1 MNVTKLEE
9 DKFTDVEGKYGPI
22 MLSLKDILK
31 PNESGKPVRCVV
43 VEGAAGVGK
52 TTLAWA
58 VCHKWAEE
66 KLDSVKQYELVIL
79 VQLRKKRAQN
89 AHTIKDLLP
98 FDRSID
104 IEQLVVA
111 IGRGS
116 GVLVICDG
124 FNELPCVQRKSQLFQ
139 RLFTGRL
146 LPEATIIVTSHPSTR
161 ASLLLLCHH
170 NVDRYLKVR
179 GFTVESIELFAE
191 SVFDSDTLDKFLSF
205 ISDNSSL
212 YAFLSTPLNAVI
224 IAFLFTHM
232 YHSGASVSVPTT
244 LTQLFDTFVCTLI
257 KTHMISHDS
266 SFVLP
271 SSLQHIDNINMLP
284 PSVGSNLLKLAEL
297 AYNGLRKNVFA
308 FHDLGDDFEHLGI
321 MKKISRSS
329 NIMRGSYVT
338 YLFFHVT
345 LQRYLAA
352 LHISFVHC
360 NDLPH
365 SLGEHIIESYL
376 FAEESDENAFE
387 YFLKFILGRL
397 KTCFVRDISVT
408 SVSSQSFS
416 IDFNGQSISAEG
428 EVLLSSIFKNLP
440 TSSKILLNNGSIEA
454 DTGGL
459 FHLVDA
465 LQVNSRIT
473 EFHMTRFNLQCYS
486 TSANAK
492 SLEKLLQTNR
502 TLTHLN
508 LSDNDLFSDSGAQCI
523 FTALRDNTTL
533 VHLNLSNIGLTSM
546 KETTDSLIEMLQR
559 NKKLSHLDLSGNKSF
574 SNLGVHSV
582 FSGLQKNNTLSYLN
596 VSDTG
601 LTCDGV
607 VSIDT
612 LQNEHCSLQIL
623 DISMNDI
630 GADGFMKI
638 ATFFQFYI
646 NLTKLH
652 IKSDCYVKLK
662 ADEINRKRRL
672 KGLVEIQFRFNSCNV
687 LARLASAMD
696 EYEKVSTTVIHCIP
710 FGPPNVGKTCMKQ
723 RLMGKAISG
732 RPAFMKDGK
741 LCFPDDA
748 SSTGV
753 ADNVLKVCIQKCSQE
768 SAVQKASGEP
778 WRPVKFQSELSI
790 FLSKIIDSKPQADAS
805 VFQEDTSVQVTE
817 DQAYTEGI
825 VSEEGVQK
833 QEVQV
838 PTHSIKSSVLTSS
851 PKQKAE
857 VKHLK
862 SPEHNM
868 EKSTALPASLENV
881 HPLNLFQKASDL
893 DRLVKE
899 RLHNAITIHF
909 TDAGGQPEFQEV
921 LPMLVSGCSIFLLV
935 FSLGT
940 DINDKYEVKY
950 FYEGKEW
957 NKYYSSFTVK
967 DVLLQCL
974 AVVANIG
981 TPGLHGDSV
990 KSHSL
995 CRSRVFLIC
1004 TQTDLFEKEVAERKI
1019 KELNQELEEI
1029 FSNKNFLCLIERK
1042 TKDEIVFPISS
1053 YESESCSYGSES
1065 CFQQFRSKIDQ
1076 VLSDEEQYK
1085 VTLPVPI
1092 FTLDLLLRQPKISQ
1106 AQCDEAASQNG
1117 KTTNELEQFV
1127 LKHLKSVSDIDLTSP
1142 DMLKDMS
1149 ILENAAEVIS
1159 GCQLPKEELPLKKAI
1174 LDLYELSQFREPII
1188 TIAQFETLATMCQIP
1203 RAQHK
1208 LTLRALHYLGT
1219 IRYYEDDEDGDGKVQ
1234 QFVVNNPL
1242 FIYKVITKLI
1252 MNTNSRAHTDYHVL
1266 GFFKKEDLHKVFC
1279 DVSGD
1284 VQSKIKQ
1291 ETLDKYLTDILVH
1304 LYIIAPTKYDGRE
1317 GYYYLPCVLKRA
1329 PSLSEGTD
1337 DSNNHLK
1344 CVCSS
1349 LLVSFNCGLTLS
1361 GIFSGIIAYFLHEE
1375 WILCPPNKT
1384 RPLEYYRDLAR
1395 FCVKKYVYLTV
1406 TATTVN
1412 YLKFTLQVQEPDTC
1426 AAVEVSPCCIKEIIT
1441 KGFKKV
1447 VSRSCYTFNVT
1458 NKFGYECR
1466 CDKDSHHRQFVEYG
1480 ASIRVCPLGKNTC
1493 EPLDDYKIWGKQ
1505 NWKYRIYRT
1514 I

>member
-1 MNVTKLEE
+1 M
-9 DKFTDVEGKYGPI
+9 
-22 MLSLKDILK
+22 
-31 PNESGKPVRCVV
+31 
-43 VEGAAGVGK
+43 GK

-58 VCHKWAEE
+58 MCHKWAMEE
-66 KLDSVKQYELVIL
+66 LDSMKHYELVVL
-79 VQLRKKRAQN
+79 VRLRKKQAQN
-89 AHTIKDLLP
+89 AGSIEDLLP
-98 FDRSID
+98 HDEHID
-104 IEQLVVA
+104 MKVLSSA
-111 IGRGS
+111 IGHGR
-116 GVLVICDG
+116 GVLIVCDG
-124 FNELPCVQRKSQLFQ
+124 FSELSHVQQKSHQLLTE
-139 RLFTGRL
+139 LFAGRL
-146 LPEATIIVTSHPSTR
+146 MPEATIVVTSHPSAM
-161 ASLLLLCHH
+161 ASLVSLFPQRH
-170 NVDRYLKVR
+170 VDRYLRIV
-179 GFTVESIELFAE
+179 GFNDESIRGFAE
-191 SVFDSDTLDKFLSF
+191 SVFSSDTLEGFLSF
-205 ISDNSSL
+205 ITNNPPAYNFMYTPLHAVIS
-212 YAFLSTPLNAVI
+212 AFLYRDI
-224 IAFLFTHM
+224 CTHPENNNPF
-232 YHSGASVSVPTT
+232 PTT
-244 LTQLFDTFVCTLI
+244 LTQLFDTFIRACI
-257 KTHMISHDS
+257 QHWHKACYDS
-266 SFVLP
+266 SFVMP
-271 SSLQHIDNINMLP
+271 SSLQHVDNISMLP
-284 PSVGSNLLKLAEL
+284 TSVRQQLLIIAKF
-297 AYNGLRKNVFA
+297 AYEGLCNNVF
-308 FHDLGDDFEHLGI
+308 FLTNPGENFNGLGI
-321 MKKISRSS
+321 MQRMSQNSRH
-329 NIMRGSYVT
+329 GTDVT
-338 YLFFHVT
+338 YVFFHDFV
-345 LQRYLAA
+345 QQYLAA
-352 LHISFVHC
+352 LYISFEHC
-360 NDLPH
+360 SDVPR
-365 SLGEHIIESYL
+365 SLVVHIIEYFL
-376 FAEESDENAFE
+376 AEESDGVASD
-387 YFLKFILGRL
+387 YSLKFILCKL
-397 KTCFVRDISVT
+397 KACFVREISVT
-408 SVSSQSFS
+408 SVSFRTLK
-416 IDFNGQSISAEG
+416 IDFNGQSISAKGAETLSSFLKKSPSFS
-428 EVLLSSIFKNLP
+428 EILLS
-440 TSSKILLNNGSIEA
+440 NGAIES
-454 DTGGL
+454 DTDGL
-459 FHLVDA
+459 FDLVGA
-465 LQVNSRIT
+465 LQVNSHIAKL
-473 EFHMTRFNLQCYS
+473 HMTKFNLQS
-486 TSANAK
+486 NTANTK
-492 SLEKLLQTNR
+492 PLQKMLQANG

-508 LSDNDLFSDSGAQCI
+508 LSDNDLFSDLGAQCI
-523 FTALRDNTTL
+523 FKSLRENTTL

-582 FSGLQKNNTLSYLN
+582 FCGLQKNNTLSYLN

-612 LQNEHCSLQIL
+612 PQNEHCSLQIL
-623 DISMNDI
+623 DVSMNDI
-630 GADGFMKI
+630 GADGFTKI
-638 ATFFQFYI
+638 ATFFQFNI
-646 NLTKLH
+646 NLKELH
-652 IKSDCYVKLK
+652 IQDDCYDKLK
-662 ADEINRKRRL
+662 ADKINKERQL
-672 KGLVEIQFRFNSCNV
+672 KGLVEIEFKVKVTFSSNV
-687 LARLASAMD
+687 NPLARLASAMN
-696 EYEKVSTTVIHCIP
+696 ESEKVSTTVIHCIP

-732 RPAFMKDGK
+732 KPAFIKDGK
-741 LCFPDDA
+741 VCFPDDA

-753 ADNVLKVCIQKCSQE
+753 IDNVLKVCIQKCSQE
-768 SAVQKASGEP
+768 TAVQKASGEP
-778 WRPVKFQSELSI
+778 WRPVKFLSELSM
-790 FLSKIIDSKPQADAS
+790 FLSKIIDSKPQTDDAS
-805 VFQEDTSVQVTE
+805 VSEEDISVQVTE
-817 DQAYTEGI
+817 DQTYTE
-825 VSEEGVQK
+825 ENDCEKGVQK
-833 QEVQV
+833 QEVQVHV

-851 PKQKAE
+851 PKQKSE
-857 VKHLK
+857 VKPRK

-868 EKSTALPASLENV
+868 EESTALPASLENV
-881 HPLNLFQKASDL
+881 YPLDLFQKASDL

-940 DINDKYEVKY
+940 DINDKYEVRY
-950 FYEGKEW
+950 FYQGKEG

-974 AVVANIG
+974 AAVANIG

-990 KSHSL
+990 RKHNL

-1019 KELNQELEEI
+1019 KELNKELEEI
-1029 FSNKNFLCLIERK
+1029 FSANNFLCLIERK

-1092 FTLDLLLRQPKISQ
+1092 FTLDLLLRQPKSISQ
-1106 AQCDEAASQNG
+1106 AQCKEAASQNG
-1117 KTTNELEQFV
+1117 KTTDDLKQFV
-1127 LKHLKSVSDIDLTSP
+1127 LKHLKSVSEIELTSP
-1142 DMLKDMS
+1142 GMLQNPN
-1149 ILENAAEVIS
+1149 ILENAAEVLS

-1174 LDLYELSQFREPII
+1174 LDLYELSHFREPII
-1188 TIAQFETLATMCQIP
+1188 TIAQFETLATKCQIP
-1203 RAQHK
+1203 REQHR

-1219 IRYYEDDEDGDGKVQ
+1219 IRYYEDEDDEGGDGKVQ
-1234 QFVVNNPL
+1234 QFIVTNPL

-1252 MNTNSRAHTDYHVL
+1252 MNTNSRANAPYHDL

-1279 DVSGD
+1279 DVRGD
-1284 VQSKIKQ
+1284 IQSEIKQ

-1304 LYIIAPTKYDGRE
+1304 LYIIAPTKYEDEG
-1317 GYYYLPCVLKRA
+1317 GYYFLPCVLKRA

-1375 WILCPPNKT
+1375 WKLCPPNET
-1384 RPLEYYRDLAR
+1384 RPLEYYRDLAK
-1395 FCVKKYVYLTV
+1395 FYVKKYVYLTV

-1426 AAVEVSPCCIKEIIT
+1426 ASVEVSPCCIKEIIT

-1447 VSRSCYTFNVT
+1447 VSRSCYAFNVT

-1466 CDKDSHHRQFVEYG
+1466 CDKDRHHRQFVEYG
-1480 ASIRVCPLGKNTC
+1480 GASIRVCPLSKKTY